1 MANSAPPWA
10 TAATRH
16 LRRADPV
23 MARIIGEVGA
33 LELAHRAERFR
44 ALARAIIFQ
53 QLAGAAANAIYNRVV
68 TQIGGG
74 RFPTPAQVLTAGDEQ
89 LRAAGLSRGK
99 MSYLRDLATHVRDGT
114 LNFHRFARMDDEA
127 VIADLTRVKGIGRW
141 TAEMFLMFNLRRPDV
156 LPVDDLGLR
165 NAAGKMYA
173 LPAAPTAKELR
184 AMGESWR
191 PYRTA
196 ASWYLWQSAR
206 IITPGTVAPVK
217 AKRKARPIAKKLPT
231 TKALAAAGRPPK
243 TPALVPTS

>member
-1 MANSAPPWA
+1 
-10 TAATRH
+10 
-16 LRRADPV
+16 

-33 LELAHRAERFR
+33 IKLAQRAERFP

-53 QLAGAAANAIYNRVV
+53 QLAGAAATAIHNRVV
-68 TQIGGG
+68 DQIGGG
-74 RFPTPAQVLTAGDEQ
+74 RFPTPEQLLAATDEQ

-99 MSYLRDLATHVRDGT
+99 MAYLRDLAAHVRDGL

-173 LPAAPTAKELR
+173 LRAAPTAKELR
-184 AMGESWR
+184 AMGEPWR

-196 ASWYLWQSAR
+196 ASWYLWQSSR
-206 IITPGTVAPVK
+206 IVTPGTDAPVK
-217 AKRKARPIAKKLPT
+217 PKRKARPIAKKVPT
-231 TKALAAAGRPPK
+231 AKALAADGRPPK
-243 TPALVPTS
+243 AKTLVGAS